1 LRGQS
6 LLSGTWR
13 LSFGRAR
20 PDDPA
25 IQRGDVFMRA
35 LVMALAIASAAG
47 AAHAQD
53 NGAPGGSIRV
63 DHPPP
68 PVPGGA
74 RKQAEAAVRQ
84 GLADP
89 TSAAFRAEHVIEV
102 ESVKHGFG
110 PPIDGPVSVVCGQ
123 YAVSDGKGGQSGV
136 SWFFAAIKHGQVLW
150 TDVDLGGDPGAGY
163 YGCKGA
169 GLAS

>member
-1 LRGQS
+1 M
-6 LLSGTWR
+6 
-13 LSFGRAR
+13 
-20 PDDPA
+20 
-25 IQRGDVFMRA
+25 MRA
-35 LVMALAIASAAG
+35 LVVALAIAGAAG
-47 AAHAQD
+47 AAGAQD

-63 DHPPP
+63 YIPPP

-84 GLADP
+84 GLAEP
-89 TSAAFRAEHVIEV
+89 NSAAFRAERVTEV
-102 ESVKHGFG
+102 VSVKHGFG

-123 YAVSDGKGGQSGV
+123 YASSDGKGGQSGYA
-136 SWFFAAIKHGQVLW
+136 WFFAAIKHGQVLW
-150 TDVDLGGDPGAGY
+150 ADVDLAGDPPGAGY

>member
-1 LRGQS
+1 
-6 LLSGTWR
+6 
-13 LSFGRAR
+13 
-20 PDDPA
+20 
-25 IQRGDVFMRA
+25 MRA
-35 LVMALAIASAAG
+35 IVVALAIAGAAG
-47 AAHAQD
+47 AAGAQD

-63 DHPPP
+63 DIPPP

-74 RKQAEAAVRQ
+74 RKQAEHAVRE

-123 YAVSDGKGGQSGV
+123 YASSDGKGGQSGY
-136 SWFFAAIKHGQVLW
+136 SWFFVAIKHGQVLW
-150 TDVDLGGDPGAGY
+150 ADVDSGDESPGAGY